1 MRSLRTRPRPK
12 LKRAASHSI
21 DVPLA
26 TSIAHTFFRAPNLDA
41 ISGADINIL
50 GHNLDE
56 KSKVRL
62 MALTT
67 ETHGFRIHGPEVF
80 STIPPGEKAMKR
92 KKTLLAVLL
101 SSILDNKGNRHA
113 R

>member
-80 STIPPGEKAMKR
+80 SHHPSWG
-92 KKTLLAVLL
+92 
-101 SSILDNKGNRHA
+101 KGNETKKDPTRRVIELHS
-113 R
+113 RQ